1 MSTKN
6 GSKVPGAAGPAK
18 KGETL
23 EMEARKRIV
32 PKVVPPR
39 EVPQA
44 PTSEEEPE
52 NLRVVANRLFQEAKL
67 HLEQSGNIKTTIKET
82 VIENLGRMYE
92 IILKLSEDRMQ
103 LKNKLHQMQQRT
115 EEGTNRKEIMQ
126 EIMEQKAM
134 VRETMEEVRTM
145 RKEIGKIGEEARE
158 HREREGPT
166 YAEKAAM
173 KCNPMPTGDPA
184 DLPIHSI
191 VVSSTNAKDSSE
203 DVINKIR
210 TAVEAKSTG
219 IRVDRVRK
227 AKDQR
232 VVIGCTNREDLEKV
246 KGKLNAGQPDLTVEE
261 KRNKDPLII
270 IKDVLEYNTD
280 EDILNSIRVQ
290 NAHLVE
296 HIKND
301 DYRAKVKYR
310 RRARNRLESHVVL
323 QVSPAIWRALTDA
336 GRVHI
341 DLQRVAVK
349 DQTPLIQCSRCLGY
363 GHGRKLCTETVDKC
377 SHCAGPHFRAECPIR
392 LAGGEPAC
400 HNCTLAKHDRV
411 DHNTFDDICPV
422 RKKWDRLARSSVA
435 YC

>member
-6 GSKVPGAAGPAK
+6 GSKVTGAAGPAK
-18 KGETL
+18 KGEIL
-23 EMEARKRIV
+23 EMEARRRTV

-44 PTSEEEPE
+44 QITEEEPE

-67 HLEQSGNIKTTIKET
+67 HLEQSGNIKTIIKET

-92 IILKLSEDRMQ
+92 IILKLSEDRLQLSNRLHQ
-103 LKNKLHQMQQRT
+103 LKQRT
-115 EEGTNRKEIMQ
+115 EEGTNRKEIMH

-134 VRETMEEVRTM
+134 VRETMEEVRNM
-145 RKEIGKIGEEARE
+145 RKEMGKIGEEARE
-158 HREREGPT
+158 YREREGPT
-166 YAEKAAM
+166 YAEKAAV
-173 KCNPMPTGDPA
+173 KCNPMPTRGPA

-227 AKDQR
+227 AKDQK
-232 VVIGCTNREDLEKV
+232 VVIGCTNREDLERV
-246 KGKLNAGQPDLTVEE
+246 KGRLNTGQPDLTVED

-270 IKDVLEYNTD
+270 IKDVLEYNSD

-290 NAHLVE
+290 NSHLVE
-296 HIKND
+296 HIAENE
-301 DYRAKVKYR
+301 YRARIKYR
-310 RRARNRLESHVVL
+310 RRARNQLESHVVL

-336 GRVHI
+336 GRIPI
-341 DLQRVAVK
+341 DLQRVVVK

-363 GHGRKLCTETVDKC
+363 GHGRKLCTETTDKC
-377 SHCAGPHFRAECPIR
+377 SHCTGPHLRANCPTR
-392 LAGGEPAC
+392 LAGGEPTC
-400 HNCTLAKHDRV
+400 QNCTAAKLDKA
-411 DHNTFDDICPV
+411 DHNSFDECCPV
-422 RKKWDRLARSSVA
+422 RKRWDRLARSTIA